1 MTKARLRVGI
11 VGCGSISLQYL
22 HNAPLFGGVDI
33 RACADINQT
42 VAVQRAKQFNLKV
55 MDVDDLIGSP
65 DIDLVLNLTVAAAH
79 FDVSMRAIEAGKHVF
94 TEKPLAATVAEGS
107 QLVTRATER
116 GLVIGSAPD
125 TFLGPAGQLA
135 RRLIDADT
143 IGRPIVGTAFML
155 GRGMEHWHPDPAFY
169 FQPGGGPVMDMGPYY
184 LTMLVNLV
192 GPVVR
197 VQAIATSGQSERL
210 LTAEGPKKGTT
221 IKVGTPTSLLSL
233 LEFSSGLQLTFG
245 ASWDVFRHS
254 NQPIELHGTK
264 GSLRLPDPDTFGGV
278 VSVSDRGAD
287 WQDIDTADG
296 VFGAPNWP
304 VALPDRANYRMVGL
318 ADLAASLLEG
328 RRPRAS
334 GDMALHVLKVM
345 EAILVAAR
353 TGVAQSIVGGVD
365 RAEPLNEQQ
374 ARKLLA

>member
-42 VAVQRAKQFNLKV
+42 VAVQRAEQFNVKV

-107 QLVTRATER
+107 QLVTRAAER

-135 RRLIDADT
+135 RRLVDADT

-197 VQAIATSGQSERL
+197 VQAVATSGQSERL

-233 LEFSSGLQLTFG
+233 LEFSCGLQLTFG

-278 VSVSDRGAD
+278 VSVSDHGAD

-334 GDMALHVLKVM
+334 GDMALHILKVM

-353 TGVAQSIVGGVD
+353 TGVAQSIVGGAD

>member
-42 VAVQRAKQFNLKV
+42 VAVQRAKQFDVKV

-107 QLVTRATER
+107 QLVTRAAER

-135 RRLIDADT
+135 RRLVDADT

-184 LTMLVNLV
+184 LTTLVNLV

-233 LEFSSGLQLTFG
+233 LEFSCGLQLTFG

-278 VSVSDRGAD
+278 VSVSDHGAN
-287 WQDIDTADG
+287 WREIDTADG

-334 GDMALHVLKVM
+334 GDMALHVLKVV
-345 EAILVAAR
+345 EAILVAAK
-353 TGVAQSIVGGVD
+353 TGVAQSISGGAD

>member
-42 VAVQRAKQFNLKV
+42 VAVQRAKQFNVKV
-55 MDVDDLIGSP
+55 MDVDDLIDSP

-79 FDVSMRAIEAGKHVF
+79 FDVSMRALDAGKHVF

-107 QLVTRATER
+107 QLVTRSAER

-135 RRLIDADT
+135 RRLVDADT

-233 LEFSSGLQLTFG
+233 LEFSCGLQLTFG

-278 VSVSDRGAD
+278 VSVSDHGAD
-287 WQDIDTADG
+287 WQEIDTADG

-334 GDMALHVLKVM
+334 GDMALHILKVM